1 MGKIHYKAVKKN
13 NFCLDPLVVE
23 LDNDKVDKDLESVN
37 YDEFVE
43 SYLDKIDGAIIS
55 SPSSVHLEN
64 ALPLIEKN
72 IPLLVEKP
80 LTSSKSD
87 DSELLDSAINK
98 GILLKC
104 GLIELYNPI
113 IQELSEINFEN
124 VNFVHIKRHSP
135 KTDITRK
142 LENIILDLTL
152 HDISIIFK
160 LFKPKKVEIMAV
172 NLTKKKEVAES
183 AQILLKLDESFSV
196 FISSSRQDQEKIRLL
211 EIYDENSVYHCDL
224 KNKFYE
230 VKQSGKIDSVDA
242 KSITESN
249 VLKKVDMLNKPET
262 AEIQLQSFIQS
273 IINDEIDKEHL
284 NIVKKTHE
292 LAYKLLNS

>member
-1 MGKIHYKAVKKN
+1 MGKIHYKAVEKN
-13 NFCLDPLVVE
+13 NFCDDPLVVE
-23 LDNDKVDKDLESVN
+23 LDKDKVDGGIQSVN
-37 YDEFVE
+37 FDEFVE

-55 SPSSVHLEN
+55 SPSSVHLN
-64 ALPLIEKN
+64 NTLPLIAKN

-87 DSELLDSAINK
+87 DNELLDSAIKK
-98 GILLKC
+98 GIIFKC

-113 IQELSEINFEN
+113 IQELSEIDFEN

-152 HDISIIFK
+152 HDISIIYK
-160 LFKPKKVEIMAV
+160 IFKPKKVEIMAV
-172 NLTKKKEVAES
+172 DLSKENGVAES
-183 AQILLKLDESFSV
+183 AQILLKLDEKFSV
-196 FISSSRQDQEKIRLL
+196 FISSSRQDQEKVRML
-211 EIYDENSVYHCDL
+211 EIFDEKSVYHCDL

-230 VKQSGKIDSVDA
+230 VKQGGKIDSVDA

-262 AEIQLQSFIQS
+262 AEIQLESFVQS
-273 IINDEIDKEHL
+273 IKNNEIDEEHL
-284 NIVKKTHE
+284 NIVKNTHE
-292 LAYKLLNS
+292 LAYKLLDS

>member
-1 MGKIHYKAVKKN
+1 MGKIHYKAVEKN
-13 NFCLDPLVVE
+13 NSCADPLVVE
-23 LDNDKVDKDLESVN
+23 LDKDKVDKGIESVN
-37 YDEFVE
+37 FDDFVE

-55 SPSSVHLEN
+55 SPSSVHLN
-64 ALPLIEKN
+64 NSLPLIAKN

-80 LTSSKSD
+80 LTSSNSD
-87 DSELLDSAINK
+87 DNELLDSAIKK
-98 GILLKC
+98 GLILKC

-113 IQELSEINFEN
+113 IQELSEIDFEN

-152 HDISIIFK
+152 HDISIIYK
-160 LFKPKKVEIMAV
+160 IFKPTKVEIMAV
-172 NLTKKKEVAES
+172 DLTKENGVAES
-183 AQILLKLDESFSV
+183 AQILLKLDEKFSV
-196 FISSSRQDQEKIRLL
+196 FISSSRQDQEKVRML
-211 EIYDENSVYHCDL
+211 EIYDERSVYHCDL

-262 AEIQLQSFIQS
+262 AEIQLESFIQS
-273 IINDEIDKEHL
+273 IKNNEIDEEHL
-284 NIVKKTHE
+284 NIVKNTHK
-292 LAYKLLNS
+292 LAYNLLDS